1 MNSQNVKFDLLTY
14 LSCPEPNGEED
25 PDRIPPLTELSEE
38 YGVSIASLR
47 EQLGVARALGFVE
60 VRPRTGIRRLPYSFA
75 PAVQASLSYAISLDR
90 GYFDDFSDLRRHV
103 EANYW
108 YQAVERLTEEDRA
121 RLHAL
126 VESAEQKLADS
137 PVRLPHS
144 EHRELHLAIF
154 SRLEN
159 PFVTGILEAYWDAYE
174 EVGFNRY
181 TELGYLKQVWT
192 YHREIVN
199 AICEGDF
206 EKGYQQLLSH
216 MDLIQQ
222 QVPHK

>member
-1 MNSQNVKFDLLTY
+1 MNARNAKFDLLDY
-14 LSCPEPNGEED
+14 LSGGEPNGQDD
-25 PDRIPPLTELSEE
+25 PERIPPLTKLSKDH
-38 YGVSIASLR
+38 GVSIASLR
-47 EQLGVARALGFVE
+47 EQLGVARALGLVE
-60 VRPRTGIRRLPYSFA
+60 VRPRTGIRRLPYSFT
-75 PAVQASLSYAISLDR
+75 PAVQTSLSYAISLDR

-108 YQAVERLTEEDRA
+108 HQAVVKLTDGDKA

-126 VESAEQKLADS
+126 VESAEQKLEGS

-154 SRLEN
+154 SRVEN
-159 PFVTGILEAYWDAYE
+159 LFVTGILEAYWDAYE

-181 TELGYLKQVWT
+181 TELDYLKQVWT
-192 YHREIVN
+192 YHREIVD

-206 EKGYQQLLSH
+206 EKGYQLLLSH

-222 QVPHK
+222 QIPQK